1 MKLILKK
8 DVAKLGEKDQ
18 VVEVK
23 DGYGRNFLI
32 PQGKAVLATVSQ
44 LKMLE
49 ETKKQRVAK
58 EKELVSTA
66 RKLADE
72 LEGREVGIEV
82 KAGSNGKIFG
92 SITTMQIAVKLAD
105 MGYEIDRKSI
115 ELKEE
120 IKQLGSYTA
129 MLNLHKSVNAQIN
142 LEVIQ
147 ED

>member
-1 MKLILKK
+1 MKLILKENI
-8 DVAKLGEKDQ
+8 AKLGEKDE

-32 PQGKAVLATVSQ
+32 PQGKAVLATTSQ

-49 ETKKQRVAK
+49 ETKKQRAAQQKEAIASAK
-58 EKELVSTA
+58 
-66 RKLADE
+66 KLADE
-72 LEGREVGIEV
+72 LEGREIGIEV

-92 SITTMQIAVKLAD
+92 SITTMQIAEKLAE
-105 MGYEIDRKSI
+105 MGYNIDRKTI
-115 ELKEE
+115 ELKED

-129 MLNLHKSVNAQIN
+129 ILNLHKSINAQIN

>member
-58 EKELVSTA
+58 EKELVSNA
-66 RKLADE
+66 RELADE

>member
-1 MKLILKK
+1 MKLILKQNI
-8 DVAKLGEKDQ
+8 AKLGEKDE

-32 PQGKAVLATVSQ
+32 PQGKAVLATTSQ

-49 ETKKQRVAK
+49 ETKKQRAAQQKEAIASAK
-58 EKELVSTA
+58 
-66 RKLADE
+66 KLADE
-72 LEGREVGIEV
+72 LEGREIGIEV

-92 SITTMQIAVKLAD
+92 SITTMQIAEKLAE
-105 MGYEIDRKSI
+105 MGYNIDRKAI
-115 ELKEE
+115 ELKED

-129 MLNLHKSVNAQIN
+129 ILNLHKTINAQIN

>member
-44 LKMLE
+44 LKVLE

-58 EKELVSTA
+58 EKELVSNA
-66 RKLADE
+66 RELADE

>member
-58 EKELVSTA
+58 EKELVSNA

-129 MLNLHKSVNAQIN
+129 MLNLHKRVNAQIN

>member
-1 MKLILKK
+1 M
-8 DVAKLGEKDQ
+8 
-18 VVEVK
+18 
-23 DGYGRNFLI
+23 
-32 PQGKAVLATVSQ
+32 LATVSQ

-58 EKELVSTA
+58 EKELVSNA

>member
-1 MKLILKK
+1 MKLILKQNI
-8 DVAKLGEKDQ
+8 AKLGDKDE

-32 PQGKAVLATVSQ
+32 PQGKAVLATASQ

-49 ETKKQRVAK
+49 ETIKQRAAQQKEAIATAK
-58 EKELVSTA
+58 
-66 RKLADE
+66 KLADE
-72 LEGREVGIEV
+72 LEGREIGIEV

-92 SITTMQIAVKLAD
+92 SITTMQIAEKLAE
-105 MGYEIDRKSI
+105 MGYNIDRKTI
-115 ELKEE
+115 ELKED

-129 MLNLHKSVNAQIN
+129 ILNLHKTINAQIN

>member
-1 MKLILKK
+1 MKLILKQNI
-8 DVAKLGEKDQ
+8 AKLGEKDE

-32 PQGKAVLATVSQ
+32 PQGKAVLATTSQ

-49 ETKKQRVAK
+49 ETKKQRAAQQKEAIASAK
-58 EKELVSTA
+58 
-66 RKLADE
+66 KLADE
-72 LEGREVGIEV
+72 LEGREIGIEV

-92 SITTMQIAVKLAD
+92 SITTMQIAEKLAE
-105 MGYEIDRKSI
+105 MGYNIDRKVI
-115 ELKEE
+115 ELKED

-129 MLNLHKSVNAQIN
+129 ILNLHKTINAQIN

>member
-72 LEGREVGIEV
+72 LEGRELGIEV

-129 MLNLHKSVNAQIN
+129 MLNLYKSVNAQIN

>member
-58 EKELVSTA
+58 EKELVSNA

>member
-58 EKELVSTA
+58 EKELVSNA

-129 MLNLHKSVNAQIN
+129 MLNLYKSVNAQIN

>member
-58 EKELVSTA
+58 EKELVSNA

-72 LEGREVGIEV
+72 LEGRELGIEV

>member
-72 LEGREVGIEV
+72 LEGRELGIEV

>member
-92 SITTMQIAVKLAD
+92 SITTMQIAVKLAE

>member
-1 MKLILKK
+1 MKLILKQSI
-8 DVAKLGEKDQ
+8 AKLGEKDE

-32 PQGKAVLATVSQ
+32 PQGKAVLATTSQ

-49 ETKKQRVAK
+49 ETKKQRAAQQKEAIALAK
-58 EKELVSTA
+58 
-66 RKLADE
+66 KLADE

-92 SITTMQIAVKLAD
+92 SITTMQIAEKLAE
-105 MGYEIDRKSI
+105 MGYNIDRKTI
-115 ELKEE
+115 ELKED

-129 MLNLHKSVNAQIN
+129 ILNLHKTINAQIN